1 MPSTELRQSV
11 LSGAKRVVVKIGT
24 QLLTLPKAEGGGIN
38 KAFINGLAKQIA
50 GLREKGVE
58 VTLVSSG
65 AVGAGCVELE
75 MTERPSD
82 VAGLQAAAAIGQ
94 RRLMDL
100 MHKAFEK
107 HGISVAQILL
117 TRTDFDD
124 RTRYLNIRNCI
135 RKLHEY
141 GTLPI
146 LNENDTVSV
155 DELRFGDNDMLA
167 ALTCNALRA
176 QAVVLLTSVDGLLD
190 EQMQVIDLVDDVDK
204 FMNLTND
211 DEKTSW
217 GSGGMGSKL
226 EAARLVTDAGD
237 VAVIASGRE
246 KSILLR
252 LMDGEKLGTVLLP
265 AKRKLASK
273 QRWIALTKRPAGTL
287 VVDEGAANALIVR
300 KKSLLAS
307 GIVKVSGRF
316 EKGDIL
322 AIKTEGGDEIAR
334 GLTNFDH
341 EDLKLIAGKRS
352 DQFEKILGRVT
363 YAEVIHRDYL
373 VMRNGAG

>member
-1 MPSTELRQSV
+1 MPSTELRQKV
-11 LSGAKRVVVKIGT
+11 LTGAKRVVVKIGT
-24 QLLTLPKAEGGGIN
+24 QLLTLRDEQGPGIDE
-38 KAFINGLAKQIA
+38 KFINHLAKQIA
-50 GLREKGVE
+50 ALRERGIE

-65 AVGAGCVELE
+65 AVGAGCVELGME
-75 MTERPSD
+75 RRPSD
-82 VAGLQAAAAIGQ
+82 VAGMQAAAAIGQ
-94 RRLMDL
+94 RRLMQL
-100 MHKAFEK
+100 MYKAFEK
-107 HGISVAQILL
+107 YSISVAQILL

-190 EQMQVIDLVDDVDK
+190 ENMNVIDLVDDVAK
-204 FMNLTND
+204 FMTLTND
-211 DEKTSW
+211 GEKTAW

-226 EAARLVTDAGD
+226 EAASLVTDAGD

-246 KSILLR
+246 KDILTR

-265 AKRKLASK
+265 AERKLASR
-273 QRWIALTKRPAGTL
+273 QRWIAMTKRPAGTL
-287 VVDEGAANALIVR
+287 TVDEGAANALIER

-307 GIVKVSGRF
+307 GITKVSGRF
-316 EKGDIL
+316 EKGEIL
-322 AIKTEGGDEIAR
+322 SIKLSGDGEIAR
-334 GLTNFDH
+334 GLSNFSS
-341 EDLKLIAGKRS
+341 EDLKQIIGKRS
-352 DQFEKILGRVT
+352 NQFEKILGRVT
-363 YAEVIHRDYL
+363 YSEVIHRDHL
-373 VMRNGAG
+373 VIRK